1 MNTKPLKSLL
11 QKGKDD
17 QHIPPIAGALFAI
30 FLIIAIAGA
39 ILGDGRYAEWLVGA
53 WVLGWSLVGIS
64 LADLA
69 HIDETR

>member
-17 QHIPPIAGALFAI
+17 QHIPPIAGTLFAI

-39 ILGDGRYAEWLVGA
+39 IIGDGRDHRGP
-53 WVLGWSLVGIS
+53 LGPEAALRGEPR
-64 LADLA
+64 DLLPEVRRRA
-69 HIDETR
+69 RP